1 MQSTITFVSC
11 LLPHSLAST
20 FWNHWSYSGRKWAH
34 FAIFSVFW
42 LASARSGKTKN
53 GPNAA
58 EPAASLRK
66 SRREVLL
73 SVFLLILAAVRL
85 RDYHPTELFLK
96 ADVFR
101 NVSPRKTRPR

>member
-1 MQSTITFVSC
+1 MQSKITFVSC

-42 LASARSGKTKN
+42 LASARSGKRKK

-73 SVFLLILAAVRL
+73 SVLLLILAAVHL
-85 RDYHPTELFLK
+85 RGYYPSGSFFWN
-96 ADVFR
+96 ADVR
-101 NVSPRKTRPR
+101 

>member
-1 MQSTITFVSC
+1 MSSTMTFVSC

-20 FWNHWSYSGRKWAH
+20 FWNQTSNSGRKWAH
-34 FAIFSVFW
+34 FAIFNVFW
-42 LASARSGKTKN
+42 LASACSGKRKN

-73 SVFLLILAAVRL
+73 SVFLLILMAVHL
-85 RDYHPTELFLK
+85 RDYHPAEPFLECGC
-96 ADVFR
+96 
-101 NVSPRKTRPR
+101 SLT

>member
-1 MQSTITFVSC
+1 STGMESKMTLVSFF
-11 LLPHSLAST
+11 LPHSLATEAS
-20 FWNHWSYSGRKWAH
+20 NQESNSGRKWAH

-85 RDYHPTELFLK
+85 RDYHPTELFFEIGR
-96 ADVFR
+96 ASCRERV
-101 NVSPRKTRPR
+101 